1 MKSFDEL
8 KNLWQQQAVQPQKDA
23 AEVMAKAKR
32 SQAIIKRRM
41 IIESICLLAT
51 IVVLILVMLTN
62 DFDMATTYIGLGL
75 MIICILVFAFI
86 KMWQFRW
93 LKSIDLSGEP
103 KTVLNQLEKF
113 YEIQKKVNTKWILIY
128 ATVLNIA
135 FAFYFIEILKP
146 FGITGK
152 IITVVIYTAWMLIA
166 VFVLGKRGAKK
177 EDARMQGI
185 INTIKDREQGL
196 EDL

>member
-41 IIESICLLAT
+41 IIESVCLFAT
-51 IVVLILVMLTN
+51 IIALLLVMFTN
-62 DFDMATTYIGLGL
+62 DFDMTTTYIGLWL

-86 KMWQFRW
+86 KMWQYNW

-166 VFVLGKRGAKK
+166 VFVLGKRGARK